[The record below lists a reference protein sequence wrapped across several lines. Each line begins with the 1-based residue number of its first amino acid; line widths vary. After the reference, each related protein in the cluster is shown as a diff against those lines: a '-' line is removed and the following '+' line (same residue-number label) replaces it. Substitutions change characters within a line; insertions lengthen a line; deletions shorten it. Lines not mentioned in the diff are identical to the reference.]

1 MVGQRISGV
10 TPRIVDI
17 GSMNTFIAF
26 SVARDIDRVA
36 SVHDAIDLRSEA
48 RQKDFDPRYY
58 KPLRDAILRIERA
71 GWSAEALIEWA
82 QNPLGMRAL
91 TPLERARVNS
101 YARCVERYIAWRK
114 AHRLTNVAV
123 ARQIS
128 HVQDGVKVFVNP
140 ELIADIAGETTV
152 IKLHCRAPRSG
163 LPIPRRRDFAPSVR
177 LLDQATMHIRPKGSA
192 VALVDLRS
200 DPKGP
205 RHITSHS
212 QFKSIDI
219 TLRDQLRSIRSIWSE
234 IAADPR

>member
-1 MVGQRISGV
+1 MVDQRISGA

-58 KPLRDAILRIERA
+58 KPLRDAILRVERA

-82 QNPLGMRAL
+82 QNPLGMRVL

-101 YARCVERYIAWRK
+101 YARCVECYIAWRK
-114 AHRLTNVAV
+114 AHRLTNVTA
-123 ARQIS
+123 APQIS

-140 ELIADIAGETTV
+140 ELIADIAGEATV
-152 IKLHCRAPRSG
+152 IKLH
-163 LPIPRRRDFAPSVR
+163 
-177 LLDQATMHIRPKGSA
+177 
-192 VALVDLRS
+192 
-200 DPKGP
+200 
-205 RHITSHS
+205 
-212 QFKSIDI
+212 
-219 TLRDQLRSIRSIWSE
+219 
-234 IAADPR
+234 